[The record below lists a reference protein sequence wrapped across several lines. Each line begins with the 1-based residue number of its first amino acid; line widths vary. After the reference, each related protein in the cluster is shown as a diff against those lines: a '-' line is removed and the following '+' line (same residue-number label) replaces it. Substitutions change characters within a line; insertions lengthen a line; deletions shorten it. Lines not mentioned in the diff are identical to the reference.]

1 MWQKFNMFIFL
12 CYLNNAGLHKSH
24 SFNDF
29 LEKNYNSVFFFFYN
43 FKCNISLFLKKYHI
57 LGTSIYDVFKKVI
70 NMNN

>member
-29 LEKNYNSVFFFFYN
+29 LEKNYNSVFFFFFTILN
-43 FKCNISLFLKKYHI
+43 VTFLY
-57 LGTSIYDVFKKVI
+57 FKKNI
-70 NMNN
+70 IF